1 MKLIIAIIQD
11 KFVNTLV
18 RGFLKEDIK
27 ITKLSSTGGFLK
39 DGNSTFL
46 IGVPEENLDLAK
58 KIIANA
64 ADYLSEDGILVVEV
78 GNSFIALQE
87 QFPDVPFKWVEFK
100 NGGCGVFV
108 LTYQDLVNYAHL
120 FEEYRS

>member
-27 ITKLSSTGGFLK
+27 ITKLSSAGGFLK

-58 KIIANA
+58 KIIK
-64 ADYLSEDGILVVEV
+64 DSVKSEIISDKMGE
-78 GNSFIALQE
+78 LQ
-87 QFPDVPFKWVEFK
+87 VR
-100 NGGCGVFV
+100 G
-108 LTYQDLVNYAHL
+108 AHL
-120 FEEYRS
+120 FVINVDENIII